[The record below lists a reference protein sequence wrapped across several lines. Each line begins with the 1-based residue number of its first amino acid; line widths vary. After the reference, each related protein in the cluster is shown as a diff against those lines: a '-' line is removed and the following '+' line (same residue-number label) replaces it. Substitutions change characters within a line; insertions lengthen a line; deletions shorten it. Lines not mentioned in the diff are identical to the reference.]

1 MSCLRWDSNPRLL
14 TSQLPRQVL
23 YQLSYLGSSAGR
35 GRGRITQHMYIY
47 MHVYYIHTCTYILWY
62 FYAQFTLTNNIYILT
77 TYILYLVYRKV
88 ESLSK
93 MKVLQVA
100 CGGYHT
106 LTLVNSK
113 YVCVCVCVC
122 VHIYLYM
129 YSTLY
134 YTYCTW
140 NIVYMKLQSYFM
152 CHVFT

>member
-1 MSCLRWDSNPRLL
+1 MGFKPTTSHFPASQASALPTELLR
-14 TSQLPRQVL
+14 
-23 YQLSYLGSSAGR
+23 QLSWQGSGSNH
-35 GRGRITQHMYIY
+35 TTHVNV
-47 MHVYYIHTCTYILWY
+47 HVYYIHTYIILLWH

-77 TYILYLVYRKV
+77 TYLVYRKV

-113 YVCVCVCVC
+113 YMCVCVCVCVC